1 MDITSGKIESAQKV
15 IIYGPEGIGKSTF
28 ASKFPSPLFSDTEGS
43 TKHMDVRRLPKP
55 TSWTLLKEEVAY
67 VKANPTVCKTYIIDT
82 FDWAER
88 LCIAK
93 ICADNNKKSIEDFGY
108 GSGYVY
114 ELEEIGRFLNSLDEL
129 IELGINVVLTAHAQL
144 RKFEQPDEM
153 GAYDRWELKLGK
165 KTSSQISPILK
176 EWADMILFVNY
187 KTFSV
192 ATDDKGTKHK
202 AQGGKRSM
210 DRASGSGVFARD
222 PDALIDLVELE
233 LNDDILKQEK
243 NKAVCKVCEGWLY
256 KYDKLY
262 HASQDDLCSETQM
275 LALCREYLENDA
287 YECVIEDVGKAR
299 KTVESRSAWRIE
311 GTLREFPKFAPVNL
325 WFKYPVHNIDNIGVL
340 KDIAVDD
347 GMPTWKKNF
356 SKKKTDAER
365 KTERKNSL
373 ETAFEA
379 CGIDDNVTVK
389 AMAEYMGVT
398 EKTVRNRLKEHGG
411 FWIDE
416 GQVGKK

>member
-153 GAYDRWELKLGK
+153 GAYDRWEMKLDK
-165 KTSSQISPILK
+165 NVAPLIK
-176 EWADMILFVNY
+176 EWADMVLFANY
-187 KTFSV
+187 KVYTVKDEQTQRS
-192 ATDDKGTKHK
+192 K
-202 AQGGKRSM
+202 AQGGKRVLY
-210 DRASGSGVFARD
+210 ASHHPCWDAKNRHGLPDEMPLDYTSIAPFLNNPGTSGANTATGQERENAFAAVQEKPITAED
-222 PDALIDLVELE
+222 DLSF
-233 LNDDILKQEK
+233 DDIVDSAQEDIPEGIPRDLYDLMRAKEVAPVEIQQVVAQKGHFPRDMPVRDYPEEYVRGVLIAAWPQVWAAIEK
-243 NKAVCKVCEGWLY
+243 NRK
-256 KYDKLY
+256 
-262 HASQDDLCSETQM
+262 
-275 LALCREYLENDA
+275 EN
-287 YECVIEDVGKAR
+287 
-299 KTVESRSAWRIE
+299 
-311 GTLREFPKFAPVNL
+311 LPF
-325 WFKYPVHNIDNIGVL
+325 
-340 KDIAVDD
+340 
-347 GMPTWKKNF
+347 
-356 SKKKTDAER
+356 
-365 KTERKNSL
+365 
-373 ETAFEA
+373 
-379 CGIDDNVTVK
+379 
-389 AMAEYMGVT
+389 
-398 EKTVRNRLKEHGG
+398 
-411 FWIDE
+411 
-416 GQVGKK
+416 

>member
-187 KTFSV
+187 KIFSV

-202 AQGGKRSM
+202 AQGGTRTMYTTHHPCWDAKNRHNL
-210 DRASGSGVFARD
+210 
-222 PDALIDLVELE
+222 PDEMPFEYERIAHCFKDNAPTQAVTPTVTPHIEPTVSQVVTPPQ
-233 LNDDILKQEK
+233 KTTTTYQTKEK
-243 NKAVCKVCEGWLY
+243 NLI
-256 KYDKLY
+256 
-262 HASQDDLCSETQM
+262 H
-275 LALCREYLENDA
+275 R
-287 YECVIEDVGKAR
+287 
-299 KTVESRSAWRIE
+299 
-311 GTLREFPKFAPVNL
+311 
-325 WFKYPVHNIDNIGVL
+325 H
-340 KDIAVDD
+340 
-347 GMPTWKKNF
+347 
-356 SKKKTDAER
+356 
-365 KTERKNSL
+365 
-373 ETAFEA
+373 
-379 CGIDDNVTVK
+379 
-389 AMAEYMGVT
+389 
-398 EKTVRNRLKEHGG
+398 NRLICRTEIYRKHCR
-411 FWIDE
+411 I
-416 GQVGKK
+416 

>member
-1 MDITSGKIESAQKV
+1 MAHFCNQFDKV
-15 IIYGPEGIGKSTF
+15 CT
-28 ASKFPSPLFSDTEGS
+28 
-43 TKHMDVRRLPKP
+43 
-55 TSWTLLKEEVAY
+55 
-67 VKANPTVCKTYIIDT
+67 
-82 FDWAER
+82 
-88 LCIAK
+88 
-93 ICADNNKKSIEDFGY
+93 
-108 GSGYVY
+108 
-114 ELEEIGRFLNSLDEL
+114 
-129 IELGINVVLTAHAQL
+129 ELGCAVIYCHNH
-144 RKFEQPDEM
+144 
-153 GAYDRWELKLGK
+153 
-165 KTSSQISPILK
+165 S
-176 EWADMILFVNY
+176 
-187 KTFSV
+187 
-192 ATDDKGTKHK
+192 KG

-347 GMPTWKKNF
+347 GMPMWKKNF

-365 KTERKNSL
+365 KNKRKNSL

-379 CGIDDNVTVK
+379 CGIDDKVTVK